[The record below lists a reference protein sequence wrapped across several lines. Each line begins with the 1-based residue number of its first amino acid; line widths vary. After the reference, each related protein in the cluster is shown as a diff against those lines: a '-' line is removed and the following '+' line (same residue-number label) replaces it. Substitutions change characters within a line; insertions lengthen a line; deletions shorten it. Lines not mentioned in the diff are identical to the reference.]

1 MSSSKNLEFKK
12 TAFLNKSNSAFIE
25 EMYLKFVNNDP
36 ELPDSWR
43 KYFKEVGDE
52 DDIIVNE
59 INGPSWSPSKKVSIN
74 KKQNFENQIT
84 EQNDDDIICLLYTSD
99 AADD

>member
-1 MSSSKNLEFKK
+1 MSSSKNLEYQK
-12 TAFLNKSNSAFIE
+12 TAFLNKSNSTFIE

-74 KKQNFENQIT
+74 KKQNF
-84 EQNDDDIICLLYTSD
+84 
-99 AADD
+99 